1 MAQHDYVIDNA
12 SGATVRADINSA
24 LSAIQTLNSGTSAP
38 SSTAAGMLWLDTTG
52 GAPYALKVRD
62 AGNNHWLTLASVT
75 DPGSDGNI
83 ETSATI
89 KGTIDSSADLSN
101 ANFPTPTHAELYGTN
116 TTGSI
121 TSGTNALTVASS
133 AGISNGDFVV
143 AIGIDPG
150 TTVSSGAG
158 TTSLVLSANANVT
171 LSSERVTFYKANK
184 ILTTGLTGPMLCKAW
199 CNYDSAN
206 TNILSAYNIRSV
218 TKIGT
223 GDLRFTFETDF
234 PDEDYIIVGSCF
246 GYDGSRS
253 LPRILAYQATAAS
266 TYNNAQLVGSAH
278 VRVYQGMSASDIADV
293 ERVMIIFL
301 R

>member
-1 MAQHDYVIDNA
+1 MAQHDYVISNA

-101 ANFPTPTHAELYGTN
+101 ANFPYATQSQVFGTHTTGTITGGTN
-116 TTGSI
+116 S
-121 TSGTNALTVASS
+121 LTVASS

-143 AIGIDPG
+143 AEGITPG

-158 TTSLVLSANANVT
+158 TTTLVLSANALQGFSSDPVMFYSAVKM
-171 LSSERVTFYKANK
+171 LSP
-184 ILTTGLTGPMLCKAW
+184 GLVGGMLCRAW
-199 CNYDSAN
+199 CNFNGTGTITIRGSAN
-206 TNILSAYNIRSV
+206 VSSLTDHETGVYSVNFATDLPDGNYVTTQMCGNDGDSGTSHTAIFGSGSARTTSAVKFRTIRVSTSGSTN
-218 TKIGT
+218 
-223 GDLRFTFETDF
+223 
-234 PDEDYIIVGSCF
+234 DEDVVNIACF
-246 GYDGSRS
+246 R
-253 LPRILAYQATAAS
+253 
-266 TYNNAQLVGSAH
+266 
-278 VRVYQGMSASDIADV
+278 
-293 ERVMIIFL
+293 
-301 R
+301 